1 MRVSVLETRTPAIIK
16 NNSVVSGINPNN
28 RFLSRHHHLLL
39 FALKDTLTG
48 KNRTPIFRT
57 STAISYPIKK
67 FEEEGFMKRTLIVLI
82 MIAALLAPAAVVY
95 GAETI
100 KIGALYTMTG
110 RGGQYG
116 KDSEVAIKIAL
127 DEVNAKG
134 LPDGKKLEVILTD
147 DKNPQYAVSVAKR
160 YITEDKV
167 KFLFGIISSSI
178 GLAVTEVS
186 KEYKVIF
193 IGSDHAATDLT
204 ANKFQ
209 KYYFRSS
216 NNTFQSM
223 MAGAMYL
230 KEAVTGWKKI
240 AYIGPDYAYGRD
252 QWMEVK
258 WCLDKL
264 GVKYEVTGEYWPKLY
279 EPDYTSYITAI
290 MKSAPDILIVG
301 FWGGDTVSFIK
312 QAKPYGLFS
321 KMKYFHPDAG
331 ETMKPWRPS
340 ARTCPRASSS
350 RRAIITT
357 GGNTGEQNIRAEIL
371 QGDGAIPLLC
381 RGRRLCGHS
390 HDRRGDQ
397 KSGQCGQYGSPDQG
411 HGRHEG
417 FLSRRP
423 AGIHGPIIDP
433 RPTRS
438 VQAASYRS
446 DSQERKFPPADIRWG
461 T

>member
-1 MRVSVLETRTPAIIK
+1 
-16 NNSVVSGINPNN
+16 
-28 RFLSRHHHLLL
+28 
-39 FALKDTLTG
+39 
-48 KNRTPIFRT
+48 
-57 STAISYPIKK
+57 
-67 FEEEGFMKRTLIVLI
+67 MKRTLVVVI

-134 LPDGKKLEVILTD
+134 LPGGSKLDVIITD

-193 IGSDHAATDLT
+193 VGSDHAATDLT

-230 KEAVTGWKKI
+230 KEVKGWKKI

-258 WCLDKL
+258 WSLDKL
-264 GVKYEVTGEYWPKLY
+264 GVKYEVVGEFWPKLY
-279 EPDYTSYITAI
+279 EPDYTSYVTAI
-290 MKSAPDILIVG
+290 MKAAPDILVVG

-312 QAKPYGLFS
+312 QAQPYGLFG

-331 ETMKPWRPS
+331 GNYEALAALGADMPEGIILS
-340 ARTCPRASSS
+340 ARHHNNWPETA
-350 RRAIITT
+350 ANKTYIQKFYKAT
-357 GGNTGEQNIRAEIL
+357 GRYPSYAAE
-371 QGDGAIPLLC
+371 GA
-381 RGRRLCGHS
+381 
-390 HDRRGDQ
+390 
-397 KSGQCGQYGSPDQG
+397 YV
-411 HGRHEG
+411 
-417 FLSRRP
+417 
-423 AGIHGPIIDP
+423 GIHMIAEAIRKVGNADNTEALIKAMEGMKIACPEDPPGFTSYIDP
-433 RPTRS
+433 KTHQI
-438 VQAASYRS
+438 VQAQAIGVTVKN
-446 DSQERKFPPADIRWG
+446 DKFPPAKYMLGNFKVYPADKLWPNLEYIDYM
-461 T
+461 TKAKK

>member
-1 MRVSVLETRTPAIIK
+1 
-16 NNSVVSGINPNN
+16 
-28 RFLSRHHHLLL
+28 
-39 FALKDTLTG
+39 
-48 KNRTPIFRT
+48 
-57 STAISYPIKK
+57 
-67 FEEEGFMKRTLIVLI
+67 MKRAFVALI
-82 MIAALLAPAAVVY
+82 MIATLLLPAVLVY

-134 LPDGKKLEVILTD
+134 LPGGRKLDVILTD

-193 IGSDHAATDLT
+193 VGSDHAATDLT

-223 MAGAMYL
+223 MAGARYL
-230 KEAVTGWKKI
+230 KEEVKGWKKI

-258 WCLDKL
+258 WALDKL
-264 GVKYEVTGEYWPKLY
+264 GVKYQTVGEFWPKLY

-290 MKSAPDILIVG
+290 MRAAPDVLIVG

-312 QAKPYGLFS
+312 QAKPYGLFQ
-321 KMKYFHPDAG
+321 KMIYFHPDAG
-331 ETMKPWRPS
+331 GNYEALAALGADMPEGIILSARHHNNWPETQANKAYVQKFFKATGRYPSYAAEGAYVGIHMIAEAIRKVGNADNTEALVKALEGMKVACPEDPPGFSSYIDTKTHQIVQAQAIGVTMKN
-340 ARTCPRASSS
+340 A
-350 RRAIITT
+350 
-357 GGNTGEQNIRAEIL
+357 
-371 QGDGAIPLLC
+371 
-381 RGRRLCGHS
+381 
-390 HDRRGDQ
+390 
-397 KSGQCGQYGSPDQG
+397 KY
-411 HGRHEG
+411 
-417 FLSRRP
+417 
-423 AGIHGPIIDP
+423 
-433 RPTRS
+433 
-438 VQAASYRS
+438 
-446 DSQERKFPPADIRWG
+446 PPAEYMLGKLRIYAADKLWPNFEYIDYM
-461 T
+461 TKVKNK

>member
-1 MRVSVLETRTPAIIK
+1 
-16 NNSVVSGINPNN
+16 
-28 RFLSRHHHLLL
+28 
-39 FALKDTLTG
+39 
-48 KNRTPIFRT
+48 
-57 STAISYPIKK
+57 
-67 FEEEGFMKRTLIVLI
+67 MKRRLVSFLV
-82 MIAALLAPAAVVY
+82 IAALLMPMGVVY
-95 GAETI
+95 GAGETI

-134 LPDGKKLEVILTD
+134 LPGGKKLECVITD

-167 KFLFGIISSSI
+167 KFLFGIISSAI

-193 IGSDHAATDLT
+193 VGSDHAATDLT

-230 KEAVTGWKKI
+230 AEMKDWKKI
-240 AYIGPDYAYGRD
+240 AYIGPDYTYGRD

-258 WCLDKL
+258 WGLDKL
-264 GVKYEVTGEYWPKLY
+264 GIKYEVVGEYWPKLY

-290 MKSAPDILIVG
+290 MKAAPDILIVG

-312 QAKPYGLFS
+312 QAKPYGLFQ

-331 ETMKPWRPS
+331 GNYEAMAALIDDMPEGLILS
-340 ARTCPRASSS
+340 ARHHNNWPDTAANKAYVQKFYKAAGRYPSYAAEGAYVGIHMIAEAIRKVGNADDTEALVKAMEGMKIQCP
-350 RRAIITT
+350 
-357 GGNTGEQNIRAEIL
+357 E
-371 QGDGAIPLLC
+371 D
-381 RGRRLCGHS
+381 
-390 HDRRGDQ
+390 
-397 KSGQCGQYGSPDQG
+397 
-411 HGRHEG
+411 
-417 FLSRRP
+417 P
-423 AGIHGPIIDP
+423 AGFTSWIDP
-433 RPTRS
+433 ATHQIVQ
-438 VQAASYRS
+438 VQAIGTTVKN
-446 DSQERKFPPADIRWG
+446 SQFPPAKYMLGNWKVYSADKLWPSMEYVEYLKKVKK
-461 T
+461 